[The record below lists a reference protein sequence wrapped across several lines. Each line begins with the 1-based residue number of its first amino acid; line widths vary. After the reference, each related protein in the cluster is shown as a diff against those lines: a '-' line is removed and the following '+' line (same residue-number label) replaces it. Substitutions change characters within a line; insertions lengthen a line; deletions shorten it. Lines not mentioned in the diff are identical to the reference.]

1 MEMKIKINHNES
13 IMVEQLLMLANS
25 YKNIIHWM
33 EQNQSE
39 TSLIKKYI
47 HNLRYIEET
56 LNNYKNTLCIKYQ
69 VPQGASYYILFD
81 TEEISFED

>member
-1 MEMKIKINHNES
+1 MKMKIKIKHDES
-13 IMVEQLLMLANS
+13 VAIEQLLMLTNS
-25 YKNIIHWM
+25 YRNIINWM
-33 EQNQSE
+33 ERNQSE
-39 TSLIKKYI
+39 TSLIKKYLY
-47 HNLRYIEET
+47 NLHCIEET